1 MSSPNNLSNS
11 VEAGMQCTEAV
22 PRASCALWKRA
33 WTEAAFSTSL
43 GRTKIDAY
51 ADDGGGF
58 ALVADGFD
66 QDTAEFVPAG
76 DQIVR
81 PLDLYVQTRCG

>member
-1 MSSPNNLSNS
+1 MYGGGAAGKLRV
-11 VEAGMQCTEAV
+11 VEKGLDGSGVFDFFGQDE
-22 PRASCALWKRA
+22 
-33 WTEAAFSTSL
+33 
-43 GRTKIDAY
+43 IDAY

>member
-1 MSSPNNLSNS
+1 MYGGGAAGKLRV
-11 VEAGMQCTEAV
+11 VEEGLDGSGFFDFFRQD
-22 PRASCALWKRA
+22 
-33 WTEAAFSTSL
+33 
-43 GRTKIDAY
+43 KIDAY

-66 QDTAEFVPAG
+66 QDAAEFVPAG

>member
-1 MSSPNNLSNS
+1 MPMPMT
-11 VEAGMQCTEAV
+11 AAV
-22 PRASCALWKRA
+22 C
-33 WTEAAFSTSL
+33 
-43 GRTKIDAY
+43 
-51 ADDGGGF
+51 
-58 ALVADGFD
+58 LVADGFD

>member
-1 MSSPNNLSNS
+1 MYGGGA
-11 VEAGMQCTEAV
+11 AGKLRVVKKGLDGGGVFDFFGQDE
-22 PRASCALWKRA
+22 
-33 WTEAAFSTSL
+33 
-43 GRTKIDAY
+43 IDAY